1 MAECFPRIAG
11 GWGLD
16 SVMLEELEKYYMCV
30 CVCVCVFKDF
40 ISLFLERR
48 EGREK
53 ERERNINVWLPLE
66 HSLLETW
73 PTTQACG
80 LTGN

>member
-1 MAECFPRIAG
+1 MAECFPIIAG
-11 GWGLD
+11 GLGLD
-16 SVMLEELEKYYMCV
+16 SVMLEELEKYYI

-53 ERERNINVWLPLE
+53 ERERNISVWFSVSCPPLG
-66 HSLLETW
+66 TW
-73 PTTQACG
+73 PATQACG